1 MANITTTQLDDSIAT
16 IVAAE
21 ALGYL
26 KANTAMAKRVRRDWD
41 TDVATHGQAVQIPFL
56 GTLTVNDKAQGSAV
70 TLQQPADT
78 KATVTL
84 NKHKE
89 VSFLLEDYAKALAR
103 PNVLAG
109 YMEDSM
115 KVIGEQIDG
124 DLLGLYA
131 TFSNS
136 VDATAAPLSKADFR
150 EARRLLNVA
159 RAPMSDRYAVIS
171 EDAEYAFLNITEAT
185 NRDYAEALGR
195 AQSGQWTHNFMGFEV
210 VMDQCVPSVSSEH
223 KNLFFHRSA
232 LVLVTRPLPPAPA
245 NAGVFQVVMDEDG
258 IGLRVTISYN
268 PDMMGVQV
276 TVDVLYGVAVLRNNH
291 GVVVRTEGL
300 GR

>member
-1 MANITTTQLDDSIAT
+1 MGNITTTQLDDSIAT

-41 TDVATHGQAVQIPFL
+41 NEIAVYGQAIQIPFL
-56 GTLTVNDKAQGSAV
+56 GSLSVNDKAQGSAV
-70 TLQQPADT
+70 TLQQPTDT

-89 VSFLLEDYAKALAR
+89 VSFLLEDYARALAR

-109 YMEDSM
+109 YLEDSM
-115 KVIGEQIDG
+115 KVIGEQIDS

-136 VDATAAPLSKADFR
+136 VDATGAGGPLDKADFR
-150 EARRLLNVA
+150 EARRLLNGA
-159 RAPMSDRYAVIS
+159 KAPMTDRYAVIS
-171 EDAEYAFLNITEAT
+171 EDAEYAFLNITEAVS
-185 NRDYAEALGR
+185 RDYAEALGR
-195 AQSGQWTHNFMGFEV
+195 AQSGQWMHNFMGFEV
-210 VMDQCVPSVSSEH
+210 VMDQKVPSASTEH

-232 LVLVTRPLPPAPA
+232 LVLATRPLPPAPQG
-245 NAGVFQVVMDEDG
+245 AGVMQVVMDEDG

-268 PDMMGVQV
+268 PDYMGVQV
-276 TVDVLYGVAVLRNNH
+276 TVDVLYGVAVLRNTH
-291 GVVVRTEGL
+291 GVVVRTTDI
-300 GR
+300 